1 MYLLRILLFIT
12 YNSLKKLIMF
22 YLIFYLK
29 ILTIDESKNSIN
41 LQPKLPFLKPK
52 TTGSAFCPV
61 ISKPLMTDS
70 NTFSKA
76 CIQETRYTLNECKQ
90 TLSASISTQMLIES
104 SKEQSQPPIP
114 KCIDLETVSV
124 EVPHEIR
131 SLLPLNN
138 NIRGIS
144 PTHLVVF
151 PPEIPPEYR
160 IHSRSKTSTPQPKH
174 ENNAKTKP
182 EATVFID
189 VNQAECDA
197 EYAQYDAE
205 VPHENHSLSPTNSY
219 NKGISPTNLIDFPLE
234 IPQDNEVHIKSKTS
248 TPQQKFEFDVEIK
261 PKCETSIDVN
271 QVESTISQYTVE
283 CMEVVEPNYNKQ
295 FNEYDGSKHKLSS
308 NVQNEQNTQIS
319 LIKSKSPTSVSEERN
334 IESPM
339 VAALKTA
346 PERSYSPLPTFVDAR
361 EFIPKPTKSSVE
373 KEKPMTMADALAIA
387 PDRSYKL
394 PESNTSTRPVG
405 NNPVRYMHGY
415 NKKTPVVPLLIT
427 RSLIYSPVS
436 SVDLEEEQ
444 IANLGLKSFPPV
456 SDELKWSTAAGDFD
470 RSESLFECV
479 EEIIYNEPKIE
490 EPEVPNN
497 EETIIEQTSK
507 LLPRHPFTASG
518 LHEPLDIPRYQQ
530 SIPENPHGQATSSDK
545 SSKKLIGPGIK
556 NKVSA
561 FSPKESIKNASFL
574 KQEPNVHSKVAPVLG
589 YEPSSL
595 DGTPSK
601 TKMSLNSNAIK
612 LNDNDPILFSNTS
625 ITTPLKST
633 PIPQSFKE
641 SVPLTLKPSISND
654 TFVESVA
661 PMPKSS
667 VPAILLSKKLTCLT
681 KKQQPKCIPTPI
693 PTPDIGGQLS
703 GRTGASA
710 GLTVPRRGR
719 GVLNPQNLTPG
730 ARVPLC
736 GQCNL
741 YIR

>member
-1 MYLLRILLFIT
+1 
-12 YNSLKKLIMF
+12 MF
-22 YLIFYLK
+22 YLVFYLK
-29 ILTIDESKNSIN
+29 ILTIDESKNAIN
-41 LQPKLPFLKPK
+41 LQPRLPFLKPK

-70 NTFSKA
+70 NTYSKP
-76 CIQETRYTLNECKQ
+76 CTQETCYTLNECKQ

-104 SKEQSQPPIP
+104 SREQSQPPIP
-114 KCIDLETVSV
+114 KCIDLETASV

-160 IHSRSKTSTPQPKH
+160 IYSRSRTSTPQPRH
-174 ENNAKTKP
+174 ENNGKTKP
-182 EATVFID
+182 ESTIFID
-189 VNQAECDA
+189 DNRVEFNTP
-197 EYAQYDAE
+197 QYDAE
-205 VPHENHSLSPTNSY
+205 VPHENHFLLPTNRN
-219 NKGISPTNLIDFPLE
+219 NKTISPTNLIDFPLE
-234 IPQDNEVHIKSKTS
+234 IPQDNEVHIRSKTS
-248 TPQQKFEFDVEIK
+248 TPQLKFEFDVEIK

-283 CMEVVEPNYNKQ
+283 CMEVVEPNYNKK
-295 FNEYDGSKHKLSS
+295 FNEYDVSKYKLSS
-308 NVQNEQNTQIS
+308 DVQNEQATLIS
-319 LIKSKSPTSVSEERN
+319 MIKSKSPTSVSEERN

-373 KEKPMTMADALAIA
+373 EEKPMTMADALAIA

-394 PESNTSTRPVG
+394 PESNTLTRPIG

-415 NKKTPVVPLLIT
+415 NKNTPVVPLLMT

-444 IANLGLKSFPPV
+444 IASLGLKSFPPV

-470 RSESLFECV
+470 RSESIFECV
-479 EEIIYNEPKIE
+479 EELIFNEPKIE
-490 EPEVPNN
+490 EPEVSINK
-497 EETIIEQTSK
+497 ETIIEQTSK

-530 SIPENPHGQATSSDK
+530 SIPENPHGHATSSDK

-574 KQEPNVHSKVAPVLG
+574 KQEPNVHTKVAPVLG

-595 DGTPSK
+595 DGGPSK
-601 TKMSLNSNAIK
+601 TKMSLNSNVIK
-612 LNDNDPILFSNTS
+612 LNDNDPISFSNTS
-625 ITTPLKST
+625 ISTPLKST
-633 PIPQSFKE
+633 PIPQSFNE
-641 SVPLTLKPSISND
+641 SVPLTPKPSISND

-667 VPAILLSKKLTCLT
+667 LPAILLSKKLTCLT
-681 KKQQPKCIPTPI
+681 KKQQPKCIPSPI
-693 PTPDIGGQLS
+693 PIPNIGGQLS
-703 GRTGASA
+703 GRSGASA